1 MYKEEI
7 PLKEA
12 KHGFSVDDR
21 NRNMNARNKIVTK
34 IKDDLKQYLDFEDLK
49 YLNRMVV

>member
-1 MYKEEI
+1 MYKDEI

-12 KHGFSVDDR
+12 RHGFSVDDR
-21 NRNMNARNKIVTK
+21 NRNMNARNKIVNK
-34 IKDDLKQYLDFEDLK
+34 IKDELKHYIDYEDLT